1 VTKAVA
7 AQLRTAATFVLC
19 HAAHRYWD
27 CVASFICSAK
37 IEPSILFQV
46 GDKFS
51 KLLRFLP

>member
-37 IEPSILFQV
+37 IEPSILIQV

-51 KLLRFLP
+51 KLLQFLP